1 MTNFW
6 KSKNILIT
14 GATGFIGS
22 WLTETLVNQG
32 AKVTVLVRKD
42 AFGIESI
49 KHLKNKIK
57 IIYGDLRNKEVIY
70 KAVKDKAVIFHL
82 AAITQVLYSIKNPE
96 ETVSVNVGGTLNIL
110 EGIRRNHKNQ
120 FLVFTSTD
128 KVYGEPKYN
137 PIDEEHCLSSKSP
150 YDASKVAADRLIYA
164 YHISYGLRCGI
175 VRWSNTYGGRDANL
189 LRAVPDFITS
199 VINNKPAVIRGNGK
213 HIRDFI
219 YVTDSVRG
227 IMAVAENSKL
237 SNGEVF
243 NLGTEKPTSI
253 INLANLII
261 KLSGKKL
268 KVKVL
273 NRMVSGEIN
282 TQYLSSKKAK
292 KMLKWRSK
300 VNLETGLKMTMD
312 WYKENLWWN
321 KVMKKVHKDYGIN

>member
-1 MTNFW
+1 MW
-6 KSKNILIT
+6 SK
-14 GATGFIGS
+14 
-22 WLTETLVNQG
+22 V
-32 AKVTVLVRKD
+32 
-42 AFGIESI
+42 GI
-49 KHLKNKIK
+49 
-57 IIYGDLRNKEVIY
+57 
-70 KAVKDKAVIFHL
+70 L
-82 AAITQVLYSIKNPE
+82 AAFK
-96 ETVSVNVGGTLNIL
+96 
-110 EGIRRNHKNQ
+110 
-120 FLVFTSTD
+120 
-128 KVYGEPKYN
+128 
-137 PIDEEHCLSSKSP
+137 
-150 YDASKVAADRLIYA
+150 
-164 YHISYGLRCGI
+164 
-175 VRWSNTYGGRDANL
+175 
-189 LRAVPDFITS
+189 VPDFITS

-273 NRMVSGEIN
+273 NRMASGEIN